1 MRGISGRGLNR
12 FLISE
17 KGGWGW
23 CACPPTFAR
32 CSVRK
37 ARRRALC
44 LPSPKLVCDT
54 LDRTSPDAERLGY
67 LQDIAGLI
75 FVCASVLTRM
85 YSAARLFDIRY
96 PLFALRITA
105 RICVNRDNPSQNS
118 LAVLTASWMGISVCQ
133 PVIARLMPYP

>member
-12 FLISE
+12 FLISG
-17 KGGWGW
+17 KGGGGGPRARPPSRATL
-23 CACPPTFAR
+23 CATQEGGR
-32 CSVRK
+32 YR
-37 ARRRALC
+37 
-44 LPSPKLVCDT
+44 LPSPKLVCDA
-54 LDRTSPDAERLGY
+54 LDRASPDPERLGH